1 MEHDIHAEVSRDQP
15 KPQYQDMKK
24 LITCALAAL
33 AVQVSAAAA
42 ADQPVFLDTV
52 HGRIAGSLI
61 LPVSSDKKIP
71 IVLIISGSGPTDHD
85 GNSAG
90 VQGKNDS
97 LKMLAQSLA
106 DAGFASVRYD
116 KRGVGASAAAA
127 GREADPRLDNFVEDA
142 TAWIELLA
150 ADARFSGVAVVGHS
164 EGSLIGMLAA
174 QGRGVSA
181 FVSIAGAAQGAASIL
196 RQQLASQL
204 PADLAE
210 RNEAILSS
218 LERGEAVGDVPAPLA
233 ALYRPS
239 VQPYLIS
246 WFKRIPALEIKELRV
261 PCLILQGDTDIQVSV
276 TEAKALSAA
285 KPDAELQIIHGMNHV
300 LKQVA
305 LDPARQ
311 LASYG
316 DPALPIAPGLS
327 EALVRFLSAHRPR

>member
-1 MEHDIHAEVSRDQP
+1 
-15 KPQYQDMKK
+15 MKK
-24 LITCALAAL
+24 LIAGALAAL
-33 AVQVSAAAA
+33 AVQVSVAAATE
-42 ADQPVFLDTV
+42 QPISLDTA
-52 HGRIAGSLI
+52 HGRIAGSLM

-71 IVLIISGSGPTDHD
+71 IVLIISGSGSTDRD

-127 GREADPRLDNFVEDA
+127 GREADLRLDNFVEDA
-142 TAWIELLA
+142 AAWIDLLA
-150 ADARFSGVAVVGHS
+150 NDARFSGVAVVGHS

-174 QGRGVSA
+174 QGRAVSA

-218 LERGEAVGDVPAPLA
+218 LERGEAVGDVPAALA

-246 WFKRIPALEIKELRV
+246 WFKRIPASEIKKLRV

-276 TEAKALSAA
+276 AQAMALGAA
-285 KPDAELQIIHGMNHV
+285 KPDAELRIIPGMNHV
-300 LKQVA
+300 LKQVP

-311 LASYG
+311 IASYG

-327 EALVRFLSAHRPR
+327 GALVRFLSAHRPR

>member
-1 MEHDIHAEVSRDQP
+1 
-15 KPQYQDMKK
+15 MKK
-24 LITCALAAL
+24 LITCAFAAL
-33 AVQVSAAAA
+33 AVQIAVAAA
-42 ADQPVFLDTV
+42 ADQPISLDTA
-52 HGRIAGSLI
+52 HGRIAGSLM
-61 LPVSSDKKIP
+61 LPAGSEKKIP
-71 IVLIISGSGPTDHD
+71 LVLIISGSGPTDRD

-116 KRGVGASAAAA
+116 KRGVGASAAAM
-127 GREADPRLDNFVEDA
+127 GREADLRLDNFVEDA
-142 TAWIELLA
+142 AAWIDLLA
-150 ADARFSGVAVVGHS
+150 SDARFSGVAVVGHS

-174 QGRGVSA
+174 QGRDVSA
-181 FVSIAGAAQGAASIL
+181 FVSIAGAAQGAAAIL
-196 RQQLASQL
+196 RQQLAPQL

-218 LERGEAVGDVPAPLA
+218 LERGEAVGDVPAALA

-246 WFKRIPALEIKELRV
+246 WFKRIPALEIKQLRV
-261 PCLILQGDTDIQVSV
+261 PCLILQGDTDIQVSI
-276 TEAKALSAA
+276 AQAMALGTA
-285 KPDAELQIIHGMNHV
+285 KPDAELRIIQGMNHV
-300 LKQVA
+300 LKQVP

-311 LASYG
+311 IASYG

-327 EALVRFLSAHRPR
+327 KSLVRFLSAHRQR